1 MDLLLYYSS
10 SLLRRENRTLPHI
23 APAPIENIEIRRW
36 KNSTQEDDRKEKPQE
51 KAGRMLHM
59 KILVQLRTM
68 GSN

>member
-1 MDLLLYYSS
+1 MNPFCSPFI
-10 SLLRRENRTLPHI
+10 TLPHI

-51 KAGRMLHM
+51 KAGRMLHV
-59 KILVQLRTM
+59 KILVQLRTI